1 MSCLRKFR
9 KPYKAFLQYKFN
21 MTEKII
27 VGLTEEVKFETKEGK
42 KKTLMAK
49 IDTGASKSSLD
60 LNLAS
65 ELKLGPVIKSK
76 LIKSAHGTRLRP
88 VVKATIELAGKKIK
102 KQFTLAD
109 RSHLRYRVLIGVN
122 VLKNGFLVDPSKTTN
137 NH

>member
-1 MSCLRKFR
+1 MAR
-9 KPYKAFLQYKFN
+9 
-21 MTEKII
+21 KII
-27 VGLTEEVKFETKEGK
+27 VGLTEKVKFETKDGK
-42 KKTLMAK
+42 KTVMAK

-76 LIKSAHGTRLRP
+76 IIKSAHGTRLRP

-109 RSHLRYRVLIGVN
+109 RSHLKYRVLIGVN
-122 VLKNGFLVDPSKTTN
+122 VLKKGFLVDPSKTTN